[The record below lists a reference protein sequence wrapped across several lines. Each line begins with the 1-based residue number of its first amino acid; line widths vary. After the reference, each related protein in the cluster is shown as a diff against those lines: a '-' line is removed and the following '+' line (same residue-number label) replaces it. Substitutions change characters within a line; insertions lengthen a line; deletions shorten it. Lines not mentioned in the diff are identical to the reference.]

1 MTDTPSECDQTECCS
16 LSNPVASDGAD
27 SKAIIKNIRG
37 LILGSKMLVQSMKPD
52 TVASANQLPVLCD
65 DGMVKI
71 YQKHIADFLK
81 AYTSFE
87 SVASLSLRE
96 RFLEILG
103 YTSDECTVPY
113 KILLECTTTL
123 LLESDRELDI
133 YFNRQQSGDRWRE
146 NGHLGAIYKS
156 VRNAPWPTKQDILEV
171 KVMTTDSLK
180 VCCQEIDTP
189 EQQASHTEALNQ
201 GMDLALQTLVLLD
214 CLRVQKGLAQRLDV
228 SLIYLRERGNMHRLP
243 KRTDVNQDS

>member
-1 MTDTPSECDQTECCS
+1 MTDTPSECDQTECCD
-16 LSNPVASDGAD
+16 LGNPVASDGAD

-37 LILGSKMLVQSMKPD
+37 LILGSKMLVQSMKYD
-52 TVASANQLPVLCD
+52 SVASSSQLPVLCD
-65 DGMVKI
+65 DGMVGI

-103 YTSDECTVPY
+103 YTPDECTIPY
-113 KILLECTTTL
+113 KIMLECTTTL

-133 YFNRQQSGDRWRE
+133 YFNRQQVGDRWKE
-146 NGHLGAIYKS
+146 NGHLNATYKS

-180 VCCQEIDTP
+180 VCCQEINTP

-214 CLRVQKGLAQRLDV
+214 CLRVQRGLAQRLDV
-228 SLIYLRERGNMHRLP
+228 SLIYLRQRGNMHGFP
-243 KRTDVNQDS
+243 NGASINQDS